1 MLVNGKWAKNWDP
14 YQAEGKNGEFI
25 RQTSSFRHWVTP
37 DGEAGPSGDAGF
49 IAEPGRYHLY
59 VAYICPWASRTLM
72 VRALKGL
79 QDVISVSIVEP
90 RLTDEG
96 WRFGNYPGATE
107 DHLHGKHYMHE
118 LYTMTDPK
126 VSGRAT
132 VPVLWDKKLNMIVNN
147 ESADIIAMLNNA
159 FEPWATNNID
169 IRPKHLLTEIEQ
181 VNDKLYHNLNNGVY
195 RAGFAQGQAAYEQA
209 VSDIF
214 NCIDAMENRL
224 QDKKFLHGNQ
234 LTESDIRLFVTL
246 IRFDAAYYGLFKCN
260 IRRIADY
267 KNLSSY
273 IERIYKLPGIAD
285 TVNMDHIKQGYY
297 SVKDLNPKG
306 IVPFGPV
313 FNFMISSDKG
323 ELAA

>member
-1 MLVNGKWAKNWDP
+1 MLVNGQWAKNWDP
-14 YQAEGKNGEFI
+14 YQAQGENGEFI

-37 DGEAGPSGDAGF
+37 DGEAGPTGDAGF

-79 QDVISVSIVEP
+79 QDVISISVVEP
-90 RLTDEG
+90 MLTDEG
-96 WRFGNYPGATE
+96 WRFGAYPGATE
-107 DHLHGKHYMHE
+107 DHLHGKRYMHE

-147 ESADIIAMLNNA
+147 ESADIIAMLNSS
-159 FEPWATNNID
+159 FEPWAKNSIN
-169 IRPKHLLTEIEQ
+169 IRPDELLPSIEELNEQ
-181 VNDKLYHNLNNGVY
+181 LYHALNNGVY
-195 RAGFAQGQAAYEQA
+195 RAGFAQGQIAYEQA

-214 NCIDAMENRL
+214 NCLDTMEQRL
-224 QDKKFLHGNQ
+224 QDRKYLLGNQ

-260 IRRIADY
+260 VRRVADY
-267 KNLSSY
+267 PNLSAY
-273 IERIYKLPGIAD
+273 IEQVYRLPGVAQ
-285 TVNMDHIKQGYY
+285 TVNIDHIKQGYY

-306 IVPFGPV
+306 IVPVGPE
-313 FNFMISSDKG
+313 FDFIQAPAEG